1 MNKLTVVVA
10 CKNPIKINAA
20 IGGLKSIVSELELI
34 AEPVVVPSGV
44 ADQPLCD
51 EETLKG
57 AVNRVENA

>member
-34 AEPVVVPSGV
+34 AEPVVPSGV
-44 ADQPLCD
+44 A
-51 EETLKG
+51 G
-57 AVNRVENA
+57 S